1 LDLTFSRSDHHSEQA
16 LGGVAMLSRTFR
28 PAMFGIGVAL
38 LVTPYAASEVKAQ
51 SAWQFHLEEATIGDV
66 HRAIRAKQITAEQL
80 VSLYFKRIEA
90 YNGTCVKGD
99 IDSVT
104 GLMLGDLTPIENAG
118 QINAY
123 VTLNVRGQRS
133 KTDRADN
140 DPKMSDALEV
150 ARAQDAYFARTGE
163 FVGPLH
169 GIPFAI
175 KDNYDTVDM
184 RTTAGAA
191 AAYANDK
198 PPKDA
203 AMVAKLRA
211 AGAIILGKTNLDEY
225 APAGIARSSLGGQTC
240 NPYDTKRVP
249 GGSSAGSGAAV
260 AANLA
265 ICALGTDTAGSV
277 RNPAAA
283 NALVGMVATQG
294 LVSRAGIIPLS
305 FSRDRGGPLCR
316 TVRDTAAVLEV
327 IAGADPHDEV
337 TAIAHGRKPVA
348 YQDYTGRISLAG
360 KRLGVVRDFMIEATL
375 ADRDSIRVAN
385 DALVEMKRLGAIIV
399 DPVDFHVAIAEIM
412 TAYEP
417 GFFAQTFPEGIPA
430 GTNPIDHIV
439 TIASDPKTL
448 ASGARGVNLRM
459 IAGPPRGEEGRYA
472 LNLYLKERGDAKFRS
487 VEDMFATKTFAGE
500 LERLQAVFGAKAT
513 TLETALH
520 TSHTLRMQNLR
531 RILYKVMADN
541 NLDALVYVYNTVPPH
556 IVLPNRI
563 AAQFNSRTEPS
574 TLKAGTKLSDP
585 NLLPE
590 ETTLK
595 ADLNLWR
602 GASGSWSVNLSPVSG
617 FPAIVVPAGFTR
629 EVYDRV
635 PDPNDPNGSRLEGPK
650 PDQTPVAMEFL
661 ARPFDEAL
669 LFEIAS
675 AYEAGTKHRRPPK
688 EFGPLKGE
696 P

>member
-1 LDLTFSRSDHHSEQA
+1 
-16 LGGVAMLSRTFR
+16 MLSRTFR

-316 TVRDTAAVLEV
+316 IVRDTAAVLEV

>member
-1 LDLTFSRSDHHSEQA
+1 
-16 LGGVAMLSRTFR
+16 
-28 PAMFGIGVAL
+28 MFGIGVAL

-448 ASGARGVNLRM
+448 ASGTRGVNLRM

>member
-1 LDLTFSRSDHHSEQA
+1 
-16 LGGVAMLSRTFR
+16 MLSRTFR

-602 GASGSWSVNLSPVSG
+602 GASGSWSVKS
-617 FPAIVVPAGFTR
+617 
-629 EVYDRV
+629 
-635 PDPNDPNGSRLEGPK
+635 
-650 PDQTPVAMEFL
+650 
-661 ARPFDEAL
+661 
-669 LFEIAS
+669 
-675 AYEAGTKHRRPPK
+675 
-688 EFGPLKGE
+688 
-696 P
+696 

>member
-1 LDLTFSRSDHHSEQA
+1 
-16 LGGVAMLSRTFR
+16 MLSRTFR

-80 VSLYFKRIEA
+80 LSLYFKRIEA

-337 TAIAHGRKPVA
+337 TAIAHGRKPVG

-531 RILYKVMADN
+531 RILYKVMADD

>member
-1 LDLTFSRSDHHSEQA
+1 
-16 LGGVAMLSRTFR
+16 
-28 PAMFGIGVAL
+28 MFGIGVAL

-675 AYEAGTKHRRPPK
+675 AYEGTKHRRPPK

>member
-1 LDLTFSRSDHHSEQA
+1 
-16 LGGVAMLSRTFR
+16 M
-28 PAMFGIGVAL
+28 
-38 LVTPYAASEVKAQ
+38 
-51 SAWQFHLEEATIGDV
+51 
-66 HRAIRAKQITAEQL
+66 
-80 VSLYFKRIEA
+80 SLYFKRIEA

-327 IAGADPHDEV
+327 ISGADPHDEV

-635 PDPNDPNGSRLEGPK
+635 PDPNDPNGSRLEGPN